1 MNSDRGAITI
11 AILNG
16 LIKMITSYNQDIKE
30 T

>member
-1 MNSDRGAITI
+1 MNSDRGPITI

-16 LIKMITSYNQDIKE
+16 HIKMITSYNQDIKE